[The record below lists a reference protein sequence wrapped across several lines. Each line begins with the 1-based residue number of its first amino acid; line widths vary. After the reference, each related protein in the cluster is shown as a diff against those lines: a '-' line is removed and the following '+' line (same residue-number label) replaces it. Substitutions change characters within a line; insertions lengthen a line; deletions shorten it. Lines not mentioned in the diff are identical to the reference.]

1 MASVADNSNAHIE
14 EYCCFSKGIDHMIV
28 LIVSIQV
35 LVEEKMDQEHRVAE
49 CVTAA
54 AHGFL
59 MR

>member
-1 MASVADNSNAHIE
+1 MASTADNSNAHIE
-14 EYCCFSKGIDHMIV
+14 YCCVSKGIDHMIV
-28 LIVSIQV
+28 LIVCLQV